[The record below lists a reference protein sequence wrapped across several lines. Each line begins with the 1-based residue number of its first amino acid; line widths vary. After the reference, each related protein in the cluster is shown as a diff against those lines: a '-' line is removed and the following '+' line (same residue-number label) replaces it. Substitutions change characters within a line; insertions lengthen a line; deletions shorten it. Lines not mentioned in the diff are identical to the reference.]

1 MTAGEQAGPPRTGS
15 PSPRAGEGDGRAIAP
30 WLRRL
35 ALGVVVGRFLIVLGV
50 IPAIPLLIVQERYA
64 LLVLLRPTK
73 EWLLLGGAVLRVQGE
88 PSVWLLLAAYT
99 PLMIVVVWAFF
110 LAGRA
115 YQDALRDGTG
125 PRWLH
130 RLLPP
135 DKLELAQRMLVRRGA
150 LIAVL
155 GRLAAMPPTL
165 LAAAAGVSDIRPRR
179 YLGADLLGS
188 LLAFGAVVG
197 AGYGLGEAYER
208 GGVWLTTAGI
218 GLFVLLVLL
227 MTRWIRR
234 EAARTPAE
242 ASSPDGPRAPS
253 GH

>member
-1 MTAGEQAGPPRTGS
+1 MSTGEQAGRPRT
-15 PSPRAGEGDGRAIAP
+15 AGTPAHARTGGDREIAP

-35 ALGVVVGRFLIVLGV
+35 ALGVVVGRYLIVLGV

-115 YQDALRDGTG
+115 YQDVLRDGTG

-135 DKLELAQRMLVRRGA
+135 DKLELAQRMLVRRGP

-165 LAAAAGVSDIRPRR
+165 LAAAAGLSDIRPSR
-179 YLGADLLGS
+179 YLGADLLGA
-188 LLAFGAVVG
+188 LVAFAGVVG

-208 GGVWLTTAGI
+208 GGVWLTTVGV

-234 EAARTPAE
+234 EAARAPAPADAE
-242 ASSPDGPRAPS
+242 AQPTDTP
-253 GH
+253 